1 MKVKNKKI
9 LKLIAIIIFSLM
21 LVLAFSNNTYAKT
34 PDEIITGADDFISK
48 GGDGATG
55 IRPENIKEITN
66 IIYNVL
72 LLIGVICIMLIGI
85 ILGIKFITEGTEGKA
100 EVKKALVPYVV
111 GCVVVFGAFG
121 IWKLVVDLL
130 QATL

>member
-34 PDEIITGADDFISK
+34 PDEIIQGADDFISK

-55 IRPENIKEITN
+55 IKQENIQEITN
-66 IIYNVL
+66 IIFNIL
-72 LLIGVICIMLIGI
+72 LLVGVVCVLIIGI
-85 ILGIKFITEGTEGKA
+85 ILGIKFVTEGTEGKA
-100 EVKKALVPYVV
+100 EVLKALVPYIV
-111 GCVVVFGAFG
+111 GCVVVFGSFG
-121 IWKLVVDLL
+121 IWKIIVNLL